1 MTSKKIIYYILA
13 AFIAGNLLLIY
24 LQYNSAKNINGLI
37 SGNERLMYEFGVE
50 NELRALE
57 KGVHAVENGVL
68 QTITKRDSV
77 DLQGIECQVAEV
89 EKDLG
94 MLQKINDDDNSVR
107 FIDQLDTLVRQ
118 KLLFSHRILDTF
130 HRAGKGAAEDLF
142 ATPQNAQLTLDIMA
156 TARNIDS
163 SRQQLLGTLTNT
175 IDRNGREA
183 RTAGM
188 VLIILVLISGAILF
202 WFIINRIGQQN
213 QLIRQLDASEKKV
226 REAARIKENFM
237 ANMSH
242 EIRTPMN
249 AIMGFTSLLQKRE
262 KDPVS
267 TGYVQAIQSSGDS
280 LLTIINDILDLS
292 KIEAGMMRIERTP
305 FSIRELLYSVE
316 TMFLEKVKEKGLQ
329 FTTQVDDSIP
339 DTLNGDATRLT
350 QVLVNLIGNAVKFTQ
365 QGKITVVISN
375 EGVQEKNISLGIT
388 VSDTGIGIEPDK
400 LPGIFERFR
409 QAEDSITRK
418 YGGTGLG
425 LSIVKD
431 LVELQG
437 GTIHV
442 TSEPDKG
449 SSFRIVIPYK
459 ITQEVINNQHK
470 WSGASP
476 KNVASADVHILVVED
491 NEINQ
496 QLMHHLLGY
505 WELPYEI
512 AANGKEALER
522 LQRQSYDLILMDIQM
537 PGMDGYTAT
546 AQIRHTLQ
554 LTTPIIAMTAHAL
567 AGEREKCLSAGMNE
581 YISKPIQEEEL
592 YRMIVRFTGP
602 RQQTEAPAKKVLYQP
617 PPSNYRHIDLG
628 YMREVSNGNTEY
640 EKTVTEQFLE
650 MIPEDLKG
658 LELAWKRKDFIML
671 RVLAHNMKT
680 SVSVMGLTE
689 RLQPHLD
696 ILELQDNTD
705 ESILLTHIKAVQHIC
720 IPALK
725 EARHFYASL

>member
-37 SGNERLMYEFGVE
+37 SGNERLLYEFGVE

-77 DLQGIECQVAEV
+77 DLPGIERQVAEV

-118 KLLFSHRILDTF
+118 KLLFSHRVLDTF
-130 HRAGKGAAEDLF
+130 HSTGKTAAEDLF

-156 TARNIDS
+156 TARKIDS
-163 SRQQLLGTLTNT
+163 SRQQLLGMLTNEV
-175 IDRNGREA
+175 DKNGREA

-188 VLIILVLISGAILF
+188 VLIILVLISGAVLF

-262 KDPVS
+262 TDPVS

-292 KIEAGMMRIERTP
+292 KIEAGMMRIEPTP

-329 FTTQVDDSIP
+329 FTTQVDNSIP

-365 QGKITVVISN
+365 QGSIAVVISN
-375 EGVQEKNISLGIT
+375 EGIQEKNILLGIT
-388 VSDTGIGIEPDK
+388 VSDTGIGIDPDK

-431 LVELQG
+431 LVELQDG
-437 GTIHV
+437 SIDV

-449 SSFRIVIPYK
+449 SIFRIVIPYK
-459 ITQEVINNQHK
+459 ITQEVINNQRK
-470 WSGASP
+470 WSDASLKHAAP
-476 KNVASADVHILVVED
+476 ADVRILVVED

-496 QLMHHLLGY
+496 QLMRHLLGY

-512 AANGKEALER
+512 AANGKEALEK

-581 YISKPIQEEEL
+581 YISKPIQEDEL
-592 YRMIVRFTGP
+592 YRMIVRFTG
-602 RQQTEAPAKKVLYQP
+602 RQQTEAPVKKGLYQP
-617 PPSNYRHIDLG
+617 PPTNYRHIDLG
-628 YMREVSNGNTEY
+628 YMREVSNGNKEY

-658 LELAWKRKDFIML
+658 LELALKRKDFIML

-689 RLQPHLD
+689 KLQPHLD
-696 ILELQDNTD
+696 ILEQQDNTD

-720 IPALK
+720 VPALK

>member
-68 QTITKRDSV
+68 QTITKRDPV
-77 DLQGIECQVAEV
+77 DLPGIERQVAEV

-107 FIDQLDTLVRQ
+107 FIDELDALVRQ
-118 KLLFSHRILDTF
+118 KLLFSHRVLDTF

-156 TARNIDS
+156 TARKIDS
-163 SRQQLLGTLTNT
+163 SRQQLLGMLTNEV
-175 IDRNGREA
+175 DKNGREA

-188 VLIILVLISGAILF
+188 VLIMLVLISGAILF

-316 TMFLEKVKEKGLQ
+316 TMFLEKVKEKGLE
-329 FTTQVDDSIP
+329 FTTQVDNSIP

-365 QGKITVVISN
+365 QGSIAVVIGN
-375 EGVQEKNISLGIT
+375 EGVQEKNILLGIT

-437 GTIHV
+437 GSINV

-459 ITQEVINNQHK
+459 ITQEVINNQQK
-470 WSGASP
+470 WLGTSP
-476 KNVASADVHILVVED
+476 KNAASADVRILVVED

-512 AANGKEALER
+512 AANGKEALEK
-522 LQRQSYDLILMDIQM
+522 LQGQSYDLILMDIQM

-554 LTTPIIAMTAHAL
+554 LSTPIIAMTAHAL

-592 YRMIVRFTGP
+592 YRMIVRFTG
-602 RQQTEAPAKKVLYQP
+602 RQQIEVPAKKVLYQS

-689 RLQPHLD
+689 KLQPHLD
-696 ILELQDNTD
+696 ILEQQDNTD

>member
-24 LQYNSAKNINGLI
+24 LQYNSAKSINGLI
-37 SGNERLMYEFGVE
+37 TGNERLLYEFGVD

-57 KGVHAVENGVL
+57 KGVHAIENGVL
-68 QTITKRDSV
+68 HTISNRDTV
-77 DLQGIECQVAEV
+77 DLESIERQVAEV

-94 MLQKINDDDNSVR
+94 MLQKINDDDSSVK
-107 FIDQLDTLVRQ
+107 FIDQLDSLVHQ
-118 KLLFSHRILDTF
+118 KLIFSHQVLDTF
-130 HRAGKGAAEDLF
+130 HRAGRRAAAAAF
-142 ATPQNAQLTLDIMA
+142 AAPQNRRLTRDIAA
-156 TARNIDS
+156 TAHKIDS
-163 SRQQLLGTLTNT
+163 SRQQLLATLTEEV
-175 IDRNGREA
+175 DRNGREA

-188 VLIILVLISGAILF
+188 VLIILVLVSGAVLF

-213 QLIRQLDASEKKV
+213 QLITQLDTSEKKV

-249 AIMGFTSLLQKRE
+249 AILGFTSLLQKRE
-262 KDPVS
+262 ADPVS
-267 TGYVQAIQSSGDS
+267 TGYVQAIQRSGQS

-292 KIEAGMMRIERTP
+292 KIEAGMMRIEPTP

-329 FTTQVDDSIP
+329 FITQVEDAVP

-365 QGKITVVISN
+365 QGTITVIINN
-375 EGVQEKNISLGIT
+375 EGAKESTIFLGIT
-388 VSDTGIGIEPDK
+388 VIDTGIGIDPDK

-431 LVELQG
+431 LVDLQG
-437 GTIHV
+437 GTIQV
-442 TSEPDKG
+442 TSEPEKG
-449 SSFRIVIPYK
+449 SSFHLVIPYK
-459 ITQEVINNQHK
+459 ITNEAVNHSNR
-470 WSGASP
+470 WSGILSQHAVP
-476 KNVASADVHILVVED
+476 GHVQVLVVED

-496 QLMHHLLGY
+496 QLMRHLLSY
-505 WELPYEI
+505 WELPYDI
-512 AANGKEALER
+512 AGNGKEALEK
-522 LQRQSYDLILMDIQM
+522 LQAQQYDLILMDIQM

-554 LTTPIIAMTAHAL
+554 LNTPIIAMTAHAL

-592 YRMIVRFTGP
+592 YRLIIKFTGHHQP
-602 RQQTEAPAKKVLYQP
+602 AAPAPKVIYQP
-617 PPSNYRHIDLG
+617 PPAAYRHIDLG
-628 YMREVSNGNTEY
+628 YMHEVSNGNKDY

-650 MIPEDLKG
+650 MIPEDLKS
-658 LELAWKRKDFIML
+658 LELAWKRKDFIMI

-689 RLQPHLD
+689 KLQPHLD
-696 ILELQDNTD
+696 VLEQEDTD
-705 ESILLTHIKAVQHIC
+705 ENTLWTNIMSVQHIC

-725 EARHFYASL
+725 EARHFYATL

>member
-50 NELRALE
+50 NDLRALE

-68 QTITKRDSV
+68 QTITKRDPV
-77 DLQGIECQVAEV
+77 DLQGIERQVAEV
-89 EKDLG
+89 ERDLG
-94 MLQKINDDDNSVR
+94 MLQKINDDDSSVK
-107 FIDQLDTLVRQ
+107 FIDQLDALVRQ
-118 KLLFSHRILDTF
+118 KLLFSHQVLDTF
-130 HRAGKGAAEDLF
+130 HRTGKAAAEGLF
-142 ATPQNAQLTLDIMA
+142 ATPRNTQLTLDIMA
-156 TARNIDS
+156 TARKIDS
-163 SRQQLLGTLTNT
+163 SRQQLLSTLTNAV
-175 IDRNGREA
+175 DRNGREA
-183 RTAGM
+183 RTWGM
-188 VLIILVLISGAILF
+188 VLIILVLISGAVLF

-213 QLIRQLDASEKKV
+213 QLILQLDASEKRV

-316 TMFLEKVKEKGLQ
+316 TMFLEKVKEKGLL
-329 FTTQVDDSIP
+329 FTTQVADSIP
-339 DTLNGDATRLT
+339 DTLTGDATRLT

-365 QGKITVVISN
+365 QGSITVAINN
-375 EGVQEKNISLGIT
+375 EGVQEKSILLGIR
-388 VSDTGIGIEPDK
+388 VSDTGIGIDPDK

-437 GTIHV
+437 GTIDV

-449 SSFRIVIPYK
+449 SSFHLVIPYR
-459 ITQEVINNQHK
+459 ITEEVVNGQHK
-470 WSGASP
+470 WSGASIESATP
-476 KNVASADVHILVVED
+476 ADVRILVVED

-505 WELPYEI
+505 WELPYEM
-512 AANGKEALER
+512 AANGKEALEK
-522 LQRQSYDLILMDIQM
+522 LQSQSYDLILMDIQM

-546 AQIRHTLQ
+546 AQIRHTLE

-581 YISKPIQEEEL
+581 YISKPIQDEEL
-592 YRMIVRFTGP
+592 YRMIVRFTG
-602 RQQTEAPAKKVLYQP
+602 RQQTEVPVKKVLYQHP
-617 PPSNYRHIDLG
+617 PALYRHIDLG

-650 MIPEDLKG
+650 MIPEDLKS
-658 LELAWKRKDFIML
+658 LELAWKRKDFIMI

-689 RLQPHLD
+689 KLQPHLD
-696 ILELQDNTD
+696 ILEQQDNTD

>member
-1 MTSKKIIYYILA
+1 M
-13 AFIAGNLLLIY
+13 
-24 LQYNSAKNINGLI
+24 
-37 SGNERLMYEFGVE
+37 
-50 NELRALE
+50 
-57 KGVHAVENGVL
+57 
-68 QTITKRDSV
+68 
-77 DLQGIECQVAEV
+77 
-89 EKDLG
+89 
-94 MLQKINDDDNSVR
+94 
-107 FIDQLDTLVRQ
+107 
-118 KLLFSHRILDTF
+118 
-130 HRAGKGAAEDLF
+130 
-142 ATPQNAQLTLDIMA
+142 
-156 TARNIDS
+156 
-163 SRQQLLGTLTNT
+163 LTNEV
-175 IDRNGREA
+175 DKNGREA

-188 VLIILVLISGAILF
+188 VLIMLVLISGAILF

-316 TMFLEKVKEKGLQ
+316 TMFLEKVKEKGLE
-329 FTTQVDDSIP
+329 FTTQVDNSIP

-365 QGKITVVISN
+365 QGSIAVVIGN
-375 EGVQEKNISLGIT
+375 EGVQEKNILLGIT

-437 GTIHV
+437 GSINV

-459 ITQEVINNQHK
+459 ITQEVINNQQK
-470 WSGASP
+470 WLGTSP
-476 KNVASADVHILVVED
+476 KNAASADVRILVVED

-512 AANGKEALER
+512 AANGKEALEK
-522 LQRQSYDLILMDIQM
+522 LQGQSYDLILMDIQM

-554 LTTPIIAMTAHAL
+554 LSTPIIAMTAHAL

-592 YRMIVRFTGP
+592 YRMIVRFTG
-602 RQQTEAPAKKVLYQP
+602 RQQIEVPAKKVLYQS

>member
-37 SGNERLMYEFGVE
+37 SGNERLMNEFKVD

-57 KGVHAVENGVL
+57 NGIHAIENGVVH
-68 QTITKRDSV
+68 TITTRDTV
-77 DLQGIECQVAEV
+77 NIEGIEQQVAEV

-94 MLQKINDDDNSVR
+94 MLQKINDDDSSVK
-107 FIDQLDTLVRQ
+107 FIDQLDALVRQ
-118 KLLFSHRILDTF
+118 KLALSHQVLNTF
-130 HRAGKGAAEDLF
+130 HKTGRQAAEAEF
-142 ATPQNAQLTLDIMA
+142 ATPANRQLTLDIAA
-156 TARNIDS
+156 TAHKIDS
-163 SRQQLLGTLTNT
+163 SRQQLLAALT
-175 IDRNGREA
+175 DAVDKNGSEA
-183 RTAGM
+183 RTSGM
-188 VLIILVLISGAILF
+188 VLIILVLISGAVLF

-213 QLIRQLDASEKKV
+213 QLITQLDTSEKKV

-249 AIMGFTSLLQKRE
+249 AIVGFTNLLQKRE
-262 KDPVS
+262 LDTVS
-267 TGYVQAIQSSGDS
+267 KGYVQAIQRSGDS

-292 KIEAGMMRIERTP
+292 KIEAGMMRIEPTP

-316 TMFLEKVKEKGLQ
+316 TMFLEKIKEKGLH
-329 FTTQVDDSIP
+329 FVTEVEEAVP

-350 QVLVNLIGNAVKFTQ
+350 QVLVNLIGNAAKFTQ
-365 QGKITVVISN
+365 KGSIEVIIN
-375 EGVQEKNISLGIT
+375 NAGIKDNIISLGIT
-388 VSDTGIGIEPDK
+388 VSDTGIGIDNDK

-437 GTIHV
+437 GSIEV

-449 SSFRIVIPYK
+449 SIFRLTIPYK
-459 ITQEVINNQHK
+459 ITNEVINNNNRWNTTLLKSTVPEHVQ
-470 WSGASP
+470 
-476 KNVASADVHILVVED
+476 ILVVED

-496 QLMHHLLGY
+496 QLMKHLLGY
-505 WELPYEI
+505 WGLQFDL
-512 AANGKEALER
+512 ATNGKEAIEQ
-522 LQRQSYDLILMDIQM
+522 LQGKRYDLILMDIQM

-554 LTTPIIAMTAHAL
+554 LKTPIIAMTAHAL

-581 YISKPIQEEEL
+581 YISKPIHEEEL
-592 YRMIVRFTGP
+592 YRLLIKFAGNHQLV
-602 RQQTEAPAKKVLYQP
+602 APEKKLIYQP
-617 PPSNYRHIDLG
+617 TAGTYRHIDLG
-628 YMREVSNGNTEY
+628 YMQEVSNGNRDY

-650 MIPEDLKG
+650 MIPEDLKS
-658 LELAWKRKDFIML
+658 LELAFRRKDFIMI
-671 RVLAHNMKT
+671 RVIAHNMKT

-689 RLQPHLD
+689 KLQPYLD
-696 ILELQDNTD
+696 ILEQEDTD
-705 ESILLTHIKAVQHIC
+705 EDTLWNNIMAVQHVC

-725 EARHFYASL
+725 EARHFYTTL

>member
-375 EGVQEKNISLGIT
+375 EGVQEKNI
-388 VSDTGIGIEPDK
+388 
-400 LPGIFERFR
+400 
-409 QAEDSITRK
+409 
-418 YGGTGLG
+418 
-425 LSIVKD
+425 
-431 LVELQG
+431 
-437 GTIHV
+437 
-442 TSEPDKG
+442 
-449 SSFRIVIPYK
+449 
-459 ITQEVINNQHK
+459 
-470 WSGASP
+470 
-476 KNVASADVHILVVED
+476 
-491 NEINQ
+491 
-496 QLMHHLLGY
+496 
-505 WELPYEI
+505 
-512 AANGKEALER
+512 
-522 LQRQSYDLILMDIQM
+522 
-537 PGMDGYTAT
+537 
-546 AQIRHTLQ
+546 
-554 LTTPIIAMTAHAL
+554 
-567 AGEREKCLSAGMNE
+567 
-581 YISKPIQEEEL
+581 
-592 YRMIVRFTGP
+592 
-602 RQQTEAPAKKVLYQP
+602 
-617 PPSNYRHIDLG
+617 
-628 YMREVSNGNTEY
+628 
-640 EKTVTEQFLE
+640 
-650 MIPEDLKG
+650 
-658 LELAWKRKDFIML
+658 
-671 RVLAHNMKT
+671 
-680 SVSVMGLTE
+680 
-689 RLQPHLD
+689 
-696 ILELQDNTD
+696 
-705 ESILLTHIKAVQHIC
+705 
-720 IPALK
+720 
-725 EARHFYASL
+725 